1 MRKMYLWMLAAILTC
16 GTTVTTLTS
25 CTANEDN
32 PVGTLSPASV
42 VGKWYVEAYQH
53 SVIGEGE
60 DAFEFDKVA
69 IYGNLKADG
78 TGSWYAFFFNEYG
91 NLIDTGN
98 LFFGSGCHYTATDD
112 GDVHVEL
119 DGENSA
125 SLLMPSW
132 DMTYSG
138 GRLISADAN
147 DRIELSRIT
156 AEQDALVQMWLRILG
171 LGYGGDE
178 NIVDLSEMY
187 SDYVAQD
194 GDVLTGEPLSP
205 ILISVADGAT
215 VTLSNCKILNDK
227 NFLGRHPAITCKGSA
242 TLILTGDNEL
252 TGGGSDYPAIFV
264 PQGSTLTIA
273 GTGTLHAKVKGV
285 AAAIGSGNGTS
296 YKNSGNIV
304 IKSGYINAYGSGKS
318 AGIGSSQ
325 TGTCGDITIEGGE
338 VSAWSGEDA
347 AGIGSGYYGK
357 CGNITIGNALVKSY
371 GGSNGSGIGGGRY
384 GSCKT
389 ITINGGTVRAYGGR
403 NFPGIGVGNDG
414 GKTCDGININGGD
427 IYVEGGENG
436 CIGMGAQMNSESHC
450 GPIIISNKIKT
461 LEVYNPGASGTN
473 LREVI
478 FGETI
483 EFGNTKQALN
493 FMLYLLVHLEQP
505 YDEVKQDVHY
515 EIFKDGKRFRIT
527 PLK

>member
-1 MRKMYLWMLAAILTC
+1 MLAAILIC
-16 GTTVTTLTS
+16 GTTMTMLTS
-25 CTANEDN
+25 CTVKDDN
-32 PVGTLSPASV
+32 PVGTFDPVSV
-42 VGKWYVEAYQH
+42 IGKWYVEGHQH
-53 SVIGEGE
+53 STIGEGE
-60 DAFEFDKVA
+60 DAFDFDKVA
-69 IYGNLKADG
+69 IYGNLNADG

-98 LFFGSGCHYTATDD
+98 LFFGSGCQYTTTAD
-112 GDVHVEL
+112 GGVHVVL
-119 DGENSA
+119 NGQSSA

-138 GRLISADAN
+138 GRLISGDAN
-147 DRIELSRIT
+147 DRIELSPIT
-156 AEQDALVQMWLRILG
+156 AEQDELVQQWLRILG
-171 LGYGGDE
+171 LGYGGGE
-178 NIVDLSEMY
+178 NIVDLSELN
-187 SDYVAQD
+187 SDYVALD
-194 GDVLTGEPLSP
+194 GDVLTGEPQSP
-205 ILISVADGAT
+205 IEIWVADGAT

-227 NFLGRHPAITCKGSA
+227 NFMGRHPAITCKGSA

-285 AAAIGSGNGTS
+285 AAAIGSGNATNN
-296 YKNSGNIV
+296 KNSGNIV
-304 IKSGYINAYGSGKS
+304 IKSGYIYAYGAAQS

-338 VSAWSGEDA
+338 VNAWGGEHG

-357 CGNITIGNALVKSY
+357 CGNITIGNALIMSY
-371 GGSNGSGIGGGRY
+371 GGSNGSGIGGGSH

-389 ITINGGTVRAYGGR
+389 ITINSGTVRAYGGR
-403 NFPGIGVGNDG
+403 NFPGIGVGNDSG
-414 GKTCDGININGGD
+414 NTCDGIKINGGD

-436 CIGMGAQMNSESHC
+436 CIGMGAQMNSASKC

-473 LREVI
+473 LRTVI
-478 FGETI
+478 FGDRMEY
-483 EFGNTKQALN
+483 GDTKQALN
-493 FMLYLLVHLEQP
+493 FMLYLLVHLEKA
-505 YDEVKQDVHY
+505 YDEVKSDTHF
-515 EIFKDGKRFRIT
+515 EIFEDGKRFRIT

>member
-1 MRKMYLWMLAAILTC
+1 MLAAILIC
-16 GTTVTTLTS
+16 GTSTMLTS
-25 CTANEDN
+25 CSDNEDN
-32 PVGTLSPASV
+32 PVGTFDPASV

-53 SVIGEGE
+53 STIGEGE

-69 IYGNLKADG
+69 IYGNLNADG
-78 TGSWYAFFFNEYG
+78 TGSWYAFFFNAYG

-98 LFFGSGCHYTATDD
+98 LFFGSGCHYTTTAD
-112 GDVHVEL
+112 GGVHIVL
-119 DGENSA
+119 DGESSA

-132 DMTYSG
+132 DMTYRG

-147 DRIELSRIT
+147 DLIELSRIT

-171 LGYGGDE
+171 LGYGGEE
-178 NIVDLSEMY
+178 NIVDLSQLR
-187 SDYVAQD
+187 SSYVAQD
-194 GDVLTGEPLSP
+194 GDVLTGEYKVNGR
-205 ILISVADGAT
+205 ISVADGAT
-215 VTLSNCKILNDK
+215 VTLRNCKILNNQTVVD
-227 NFLGRHPAITCKGSA
+227 RHPAIVCKGSA
-242 TLILTGDNEL
+242 TLILKGDNEL
-252 TGGGSDYPAIFV
+252 KGGAGDYPAIYIQ
-264 PQGSTLTIA
+264 QGNTLTI
-273 GTGTLHAKVKGV
+273 GGYGTLLVSVHGM
-285 AAAIGSGNGTS
+285 AAAIGSGNAS
-296 YKNSGNIV
+296 DSKNSGNIV
-304 IKSGYINAYGSGKS
+304 IKSGHINAYGSVQS
-318 AGIGSSQ
+318 AAIGSSQ

-338 VSAWSGEDA
+338 VNAWGDTNG

-357 CGNITIGNALVKSY
+357 CGNITIGNSLVMSY
-371 GGSNGSGIGGGRY
+371 GGSNGSGIGGGSH

-389 ITINGGTVRAYGGR
+389 ITINGGTVKAYGGR
-403 NFPGIGVGNDG
+403 NFPGIGVGNDSG
-414 GKTCDGININGGD
+414 NTCDGIKINGGD

-436 CIGMGAQMNSESHC
+436 CIGMGAQMNSESKC

-473 LREVI
+473 LRTVI

-493 FMLYLLVHLEQP
+493 FMLYLLVHLEKE